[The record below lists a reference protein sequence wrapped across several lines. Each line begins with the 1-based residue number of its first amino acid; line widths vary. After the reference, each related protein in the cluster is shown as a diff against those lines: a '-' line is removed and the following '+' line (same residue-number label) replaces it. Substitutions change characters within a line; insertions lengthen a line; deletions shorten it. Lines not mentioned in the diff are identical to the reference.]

1 MSAGNSPKNPLHFP
15 STGAD
20 AKRAPALAAR
30 LRRLWPEAT
39 GDRRPMTEGALY
51 IALGYAWS
59 RSGLAEVGG
68 GGWWRGEMAG
78 SGNLGAVPADGEE
91 SFAASVDYSVPG
103 AAPVRLRFYRAGN
116 IGGAERSAEDVAAF
130 DFLRTITQWP
140 ALDELRAGDVLG
152 YAAKQGDFGT
162 TIGERVANGRAIAS
176 HLPAVAAALGHERIH
191 ARIAPELI
199 FGEDSPRAV
208 SGPCCGEAEEPGDV
222 SGCCA
227 TPEVSYPEE
236 DMDVLEGVGVTV
248 AVAFASAIAAALV
261 GAIAADALKTHS
273 EKKASEVI
281 EAIRKVGIDYLDPG
295 AKPRDGWKVL
305 QSNDPQLLRALEFLG
320 SKRDSVLRN
329 LAGKGFRFQAR
340 VRLKIPAAMVKAAQR
355 KTPGAAAPTNAEIE
369 RLRAEISARF
379 KSYTPAQVDQ
389 AVKDHLAATGPAAAQ
404 AEANWTP
411 AAQAALEACMKKGG
425 DLLSCSQ
432 DKAVIAATKA
442 PANKIPELA
451 QDREPI
457 RRPENIEYTT
467 ATEEEAQ
474 RRTFQGANST
484 AVEGAGTVVAVT
496 AAVIAALFVTGSVAA
511 GVLKSQAEAKATE
524 VIGGLRAAGL
534 DYVEPGSEPKP
545 GWIEIDP
552 SGPQVQKALSFLGDK
567 AGVFVRHLVGNGYRF
582 QAKKSESASAK
593 AAAVSGEADVT
604 PEAAA
609 ASDAHAVAVLPIE
622 GAATAAAVV
631 AGGLAAG
638 VLAAVALTRT
648 KEAAPAPVVAPAAT
662 IAPAPAGP
670 AVTRPKAPDASPA
683 APKPVGVDRGKV
695 AATKAAQSA
704 VQKAES
710 EMSALYARGDATES
724 EIQEKLEDIEKLKA
738 KTTAAKY
745 GIPLYGAESVG
756 ESVNALWLAGALPRA
771 RAIPGSGGALVWYLE
786 TPPSLGAAKKT
797 QKDED
802 EPDDVDKALATS
814 SDITDIAESALKAF
828 SSAKKIAQR
837 GATIEDPKCRKLIKK
852 WVEKHPILAR
862 FTTPD
867 LRTLEG
873 GISIPLF
880 ADRYA
885 DSLSTMRAA
894 SGFSG
899 ESCEPTKAE
908 HLAVMADLGLSRQE
922 EDAIYTAT
930 SRTAATALDL
940 YAPGAGQSAQ
950 QAADV
955 ISSLITGRK
964 MAPGPATPA
973 RAPARGEAPDALKKA
988 QAEAKKAKTEKANV
1002 VKKVKEF
1009 VSNHPIITKFFSP
1022 DLTTISG
1029 ARRTR

>member
-1 MSAGNSPKNPLHFP
+1 
-15 STGAD
+15 
-20 AKRAPALAAR
+20 
-30 LRRLWPEAT
+30 
-39 GDRRPMTEGALY
+39 MTDGALY

-59 RSGLAEVGG
+59 RSGLADVGG
-68 GGWWRGEMAG
+68 GGWWRGKMAG
-78 SGNLGAVPADGEE
+78 SGNLGAVSADGEE
-91 SFAASVDYSVPG
+91 SFATSVDYPVPG
-103 AAPVRLRFYRAGN
+103 APPVRLRFYRAGN

-162 TIGERVANGRAIAS
+162 TIEERVANGRAIAS

-199 FGEDSPRAV
+199 FGEDRPRAV
-208 SGPCCGEAEEPGDV
+208 SGPCCGEAEEPDDV

-261 GAIAADALKTHS
+261 GAIAADVLKTHS

-281 EAIRKVGIDYLDPG
+281 EAIRRVGIDYLDPG

-305 QSNDPQLLRALEFLG
+305 QSNDPQLLKALEFLG

-329 LAGKGFRFQAR
+329 LAGKGFRFQAK

-355 KTPGAAAPTNAEIE
+355 KTPGAAAPTTAEIE

-411 AAQAALEACMKKGG
+411 AAQAALDACVKRGG

-432 DKAVIAATKA
+432 DKAVIAATKSAA
-442 PANKIPELA
+442 PKIPELA

-457 RRPENIEYTT
+457 RQPENIEYTT

-474 RRTFQGANST
+474 RRTFHGN
-484 AVEGAGTVVAVT
+484 VEGAGTVIASVAG
-496 AAVIAALFVTGSVAA
+496 AIAALFVVGSVAA
-511 GVLKSQAEAKATE
+511 GVIKTRLEAKAAQI
-524 VIGGLRAAGL
+524 VGGLRTVGL
-534 DYVEPGSEPKP
+534 DVIETGNEPKP
-545 GWIEIDP
+545 GWVEVDATDMR
-552 SGPQVQKALSFLGDK
+552 VQKALDFLGSERDDT
-567 AGVFVRHLVGNGYRF
+567 VRHLVGSGLRF
-582 QAKKSESASAK
+582 QAKKPEPASAK
-593 AAAVSGEADVT
+593 AAVVSGEADVT
-604 PEAAA
+604 PESAA
-609 ASDAHAVAVLPIE
+609 ASDAHAVAVLPVE

-638 VLAAVALTRT
+638 VLAAVALTRP
-648 KEAAPAPVVAPAAT
+648 KEDAAAPVAAPVAA
-662 IAPAPAGP
+662 APAPAGP

-683 APKPVGVDRGKV
+683 ASKPVGPDRGKV

-704 VQKAES
+704 AQTAES
-710 EMSALYARGDATES
+710 EMSALYARGDATEA
-724 EIQEKLEDIEKLKA
+724 EIQDKLEDIERLKA

-745 GIPLYGAESVG
+745 GIPLYGTESVG

-771 RAIPGSGGALVWYLE
+771 RAIPGGALVWYLE
-786 TPPSLGAAKKT
+786 SPPSIGAAKKAP
-797 QKDED
+797 KDED
-802 EPDDVDKALATS
+802 ELDDVDKAVATS
-814 SDITDIAESALKAF
+814 SDITDIAEGALKAF

-899 ESCEPTKAE
+899 EVCEPTKAE

-955 ISSLITGRK
+955 ISSLVTGRK
-964 MAPGPATPA
+964 MAPDSPPA
-973 RAPARGEAPDALKKA
+973 APAREPARPDALKKA